1 MSRAFSD
8 SEITKLKQIINEG
21 IQVTSELETLKGG
34 LSDTVKAIAEE
45 LDMKPATINKA
56 IRIAYKNEFAKVQE
70 GFEEVETVLAKI
82 INAKLTSY

>member
-70 GFEEVETVLAKI
+70 GFEEVETVLAAIGKDH
-82 INAKLTSY
+82 

>member
-34 LSDTVKAIAEE
+34 LTDTVKAIAE
-45 LDMKPATINKA
+45 
-56 IRIAYKNEFAKVQE
+56 
-70 GFEEVETVLAKI
+70 
-82 INAKLTSY
+82 

>member
-1 MSRAFSD
+1 MSRGFSD

-21 IQVTSELETLKGG
+21 ISITGELETLKGG

-45 LDMKPATINKA
+45 LDMKPATINRA

-70 GFEEVETVLAKI
+70 GFDEVESVLAAIGKDH
-82 INAKLTSY
+82 

>member
-1 MSRAFSD
+1 MPTRSFSD

-21 IQVTSELETLKGG
+21 IQVTAEVETLKGG

-56 IRIAYKNEFAKVQE
+56 IRIAYKQEFTKVAE
-70 GFEEVETVLAKI
+70 GFSELEEVLAAVGKDH
-82 INAKLTSY
+82 

>member
-21 IQVTSELETLKGG
+21 IQVTSEVETLKGG
-34 LSDTVKAIAEE
+34 LKDTVSAVAEE

-56 IRIAYKNEFAKVQE
+56 IRIAYKQEFAKVSDDFSE
-70 GFEEVETVLAKI
+70 LEELLAAVGKGR
-82 INAKLTSY
+82 

>member
-1 MSRAFSD
+1 MPTRSFSD

-21 IQVTSELETLKGG
+21 IQVTAEVETLKGG

-56 IRIAYKNEFAKVQE
+56 IRIAYKQEFTKVAE
-70 GFEEVETVLAKI
+70 GFNELEEVLAAVGKDH
-82 INAKLTSY
+82 